1 MEDLERYKGM
11 AESLAKYA
19 TSAAFKWQVTYSK
32 EDSYVGPMMISE
44 PLGLLVGSTA
54 LYFVTLAVT
63 YMLRGYLGGLMA
75 LRGAHNLGLCL
86 FSGAVWIYTT
96 YLMVQDDHFASLE
109 SATCKRLTHPHF
121 QLISFLFAASKVW
134 EWFDT
139 VLLIIKGNKLR
150 FLHVLH
156 HATTFWLYAIDHI
169 FLSSIKYG
177 VAVNAFIHTVMYAH
191 YFRPFP
197 KQFRPL
203 ITQLQIVQFIFSI
216 AIHTAIY
223 FHYDCEPLV
232 HTHFYEYLTPYYIV
246 VPFLFLFLNFYVQ
259 QYILAPSKPKT
270 KSA

>member
-1 MEDLERYKGM
+1 MLDRYKAL
-11 AESLAKYA
+11 AEAKYA
-19 TSAAFKWQVTYSK
+19 SSAAFKWQVTY
-32 EDSYVGPMMISE
+32 DSFVGPIIE
-44 PLGLLVGSTA
+44 PLGLLVGS
-54 LYFVTLAVT
+54 LYAV
-63 YMLRGYLGGLMA
+63 YLRYLGGLMA
-75 LRGAHNLGLCL
+75 LRHNLGLCL
-86 FSGAVWIYTT
+86 FSGAVWIYTS
-96 YLMVQDDHFASLE
+96 YLMIQDHFSLE
-109 SATCKRLTHPHF
+109 AATCLHPHF
-121 QLISFLFAASKVW
+121 QLISLFASKIW

-197 KQFRPL
+197 KRPL

-232 HTHFYEYLTPYYIV
+232 HTHFWEYLTPYV
-246 VPFLFLFLNFYVQ
+246 VPFLLFLNFYLQ